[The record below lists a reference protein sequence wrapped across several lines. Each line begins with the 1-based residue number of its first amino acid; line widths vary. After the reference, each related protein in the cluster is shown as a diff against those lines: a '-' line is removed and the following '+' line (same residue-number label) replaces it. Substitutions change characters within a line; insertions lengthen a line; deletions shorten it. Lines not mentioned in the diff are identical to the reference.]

1 MKRVPTNFKRW
12 APQRVKGEHH
22 RPPFSIRE
30 VIPLWASPT
39 LRKGSPRT
47 RRLKLSFMVSLVCRT
62 GSVSP
67 FTSRCEIKA
76 QLPFS
81 PQKALCLLCL
91 FPSHPVCKNHF
102 GGFDE
107 EKKMGKV
114 AILSIPKEQK
124 MFMYGKHNGPRR
136 SEKNLK
142 WVENH
147 RNKYLT

>member
-12 APQRVKGEHH
+12 APQRVKREHH

-39 LRKGSPRT
+39 LRKGSRRT

-67 FTSRCEIKA
+67 FTSLCEIKA

-81 PQKALCLLCL
+81 PWKALCLLCL

-107 EKKMGKV
+107 KKNGEGSYIKHSQGTEDV
-114 AILSIPKEQK
+114 HVRETQWPLEVRKELEMSWK
-124 MFMYGKHNGPRR
+124 
-136 SEKNLK
+136 SLK
-142 WVENH
+142 
-147 RNKYLT
+147 